1 MHDGNLSGVSRSR
14 EGRTASARRV
24 SAPGNCRSRRVR
36 SCTSHASRDVT
47 MSVKLHRQAEQL
59 MGEAEILAGKGRSD
73 EARARWFEAARLE
86 QEVFVQIPED
96 RQKTRGI
103 IAVSA
108 VALYRR
114 AGALDEAIRAGC
126 EYLSSGKLPAA

>member
-1 MHDGNLSGVSRSR
+1 
-14 EGRTASARRV
+14 
-24 SAPGNCRSRRVR
+24 
-36 SCTSHASRDVT
+36 

-59 MGEAEILAGKGRSD
+59 MGEAEILAGTGRAD
-73 EARARWFEAARLE
+73 EARARWLEAARLE
-86 QEVFVQIPED
+86 QKVFVQIPED

-114 AGALDEAIRAGC
+114 AGALDDAIRAAT
-126 EYLSSGKLPAA
+126 EYLTNSNLLEAWQAELRALLDEIRAERQASANGHASRPDQRDISVRGSSVGE

>member
-1 MHDGNLSGVSRSR
+1 
-14 EGRTASARRV
+14 
-24 SAPGNCRSRRVR
+24 
-36 SCTSHASRDVT
+36 
-47 MSVKLHRQAEQL
+47 MSVKLHRQAEEL
-59 MGEAEILAGKGRSD
+59 MGEAEILAGTGRSD
-73 EARARWFEAARLE
+73 EARARWLEAARLE

-114 AGALDEAIRAGC
+114 AGALDDAIRTAT
-126 EYLSSGKLPAA
+126 EYLTDGNLPKAWQTELQALLDDVRAERQTATNGRARESEQHDVSFRSTNAGE